1 MKFYTPNTHAINDNV
16 NINTNTSKIVITKTA
31 DYYSVKA
38 VRNIKKS
45 EIILIE
51 YPKCVLYGEYDIDRG
66 LQVVKKYMEQMDTDY
81 IKELYP
87 RDFDRFNPNTLIKNI
102 HKIINYLD
110 TDKKHNS
117 HNSQVSSIIDFF
129 KQYSKR
135 VIEFYYAKYIYNA
148 FEGFQYGPLT
158 LPILAKFNHSCK
170 KNNIEFK
177 FDTSKGCMI
186 VSTTCNVKKDDELF
200 NSYLYNKNIE
210 NHKAYIFEH
219 YNFDCGCKISS
230 TKPYLFTPLK
240 I

>member
-1 MKFYTPNTHAINDNV
+1 MKFDTPNTPNTHAINDNV
-16 NINTNTSKIVITKTA
+16 NTHTNTSKIVITKNA

-38 VRNIKKS
+38 LTNIKKS
-45 EIILIE
+45 ETILIE
-51 YPKCVLYGEYDIDRG
+51 YPKCTLYGEQEIDRG

-87 RDFDRFNPNTLIKNI
+87 RDFDKFNPNTLIKNI
-102 HKIINYLD
+102 HKIIKHLD
-110 TDKKHNS
+110 TDKKQNTKTNTVHS
-117 HNSQVSSIIDFF
+117 KCLVEFF
-129 KQYSKR
+129 AHYPKKM
-135 VIEFYYAKYIYNA
+135 IEFYYAKYIYNA

-200 NSYLYNKNIE
+200 NSYLYNKNNKNIE

-219 YNFDCGCKISS
+219 YNFDCDC
-230 TKPYLFTPLK
+230 
-240 I
+240 